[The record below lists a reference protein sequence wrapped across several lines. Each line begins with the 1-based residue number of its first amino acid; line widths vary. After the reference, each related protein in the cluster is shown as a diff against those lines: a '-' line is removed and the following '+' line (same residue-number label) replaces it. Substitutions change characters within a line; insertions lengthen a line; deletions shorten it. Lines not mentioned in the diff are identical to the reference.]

1 MNKKNL
7 LQGLLLL
14 IVSLTLAIVGIL
26 WFYPENG
33 RNFSGM
39 LVFEQTSNRGADMDK
54 VVISNGKNKVILTL
68 QDGFWWIPGAG
79 NGYYANFAL
88 SNALFMNMNQS
99 RYFTEIEAGDK
110 KLGDYGLELPGENIS
125 PGSGTLLQTYAGGE
139 LLDEVLIGKS
149 TPDNLY
155 VFVRRKD
162 DNHIWL
168 VNNDFTIPQKFY
180 SWFQQP
186 LLNYAPQQI
195 KSFEMEND
203 GRKIK
208 FNRITPHDAYT
219 DGDGRKETLTIFS
232 DLFSYLTFRNVVP
245 QQLFN
250 PDEFP
255 QKRNLRVTLFN
266 GLVTDMEIYADANQ
280 KAFWTAIKISSTRLP
295 TRGVNDYIKNNGFF
309 YDGWYFELPPETG
322 YILFN
327 TLTSKEQ

>member
-1 MNKKNL
+1 M
-7 LQGLLLL
+7 
-14 IVSLTLAIVGIL
+14 
-26 WFYPENG
+26 
-33 RNFSGM
+33 
-39 LVFEQTSNRGADMDK
+39 
-54 VVISNGKNKVILTL
+54 
-68 QDGFWWIPGAG
+68 
-79 NGYYANFAL
+79 
-88 SNALFMNMNQS
+88 
-99 RYFTEIEAGDK
+99 
-110 KLGDYGLELPGENIS
+110 
-125 PGSGTLLQTYAGGE
+125 
-139 LLDEVLIGKS
+139 
-149 TPDNLY
+149 
-155 VFVRRKD
+155 
-162 DNHIWL
+162 
-168 VNNDFTIPQKFY
+168 
-180 SWFQQP
+180 
-186 LLNYAPQQI
+186 LNYAPQQI
-195 KSFEMEND
+195 KSFETEND

>member
-14 IVSLTLAIVGIL
+14 IVSLALAIVGIS
-26 WFYPENG
+26 WFYSENG
-33 RNFSGM
+33 RNLSGK
-39 LVFEQTSNRGADMDK
+39 LVFEQTANRGADMDK
-54 VVISNGKNKVILTL
+54 IVISNGENKVILTL
-68 QDGFWWIPGAG
+68 QDGFWRIPETG

-99 RYFTEIEAGDK
+99 RYFTEIEADDK
-110 KLGDYGLELPGENIS
+110 KLGDYGLELPGESVS
-125 PGSGTLLQTYAGGE
+125 PGSGTLLQTYAGNK

-195 KSFEMEND
+195 KSFETEN
-203 GRKIK
+203 GSRKIK
-208 FNRITPHDAYT
+208 FNRTTPHEAYT
-219 DGDGRKETLTIFS
+219 DGAGQKETLTIFS

-250 PDEFP
+250 PDEFS

-280 KAFWTAIKISSTRLP
+280 KAFWIAIKISATRLP
-295 TRGVNDYIKNNGFF
+295 TRGVNDYIKNNVFF